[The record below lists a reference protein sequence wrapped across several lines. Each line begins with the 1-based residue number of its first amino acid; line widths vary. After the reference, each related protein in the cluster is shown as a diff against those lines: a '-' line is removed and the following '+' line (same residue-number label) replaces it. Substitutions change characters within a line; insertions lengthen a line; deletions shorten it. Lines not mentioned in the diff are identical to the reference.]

1 MNSYLKMRKS
11 STLVLD
17 ESYENFKCDDKYTPE
32 NIFDIKEQ
40 SKELLKRLSVR
51 YASVA
56 ILALVIVSVP
66 LLNQKFNL
74 IGNEKNNNIV
84 KVDNEMGNM
93 PKYDIDEISKE
104 VLLKYNCHISE
115 KLSENQITL
124 SEVFGFNLEV
134 DASKAVG
141 LDLEQYKYSEV
152 KKVSYALK
160 EKSQYNFNGNINAH
174 LLYNDKSE
182 LIGAFLSLEGYTP
195 SIVSLN
201 DKKNIRP
208 ENFDPA
214 IFKFENVENIEI
226 LEPSNSNNSVWGEKR
241 TVSSSDLEKF
251 LSVLE
256 TSKPHNEA
264 FIGKCSRESEYMIC
278 INYKDGVELRLFY
291 HRDINKIDIINL
303 PNWYFETNEELQRL
317 IVKD

>member
-1 MNSYLKMRKS
+1 MKYNQESLYKYIENKS
-11 STLVLD
+11 
-17 ESYENFKCDDKYTPE
+17 K
-32 NIFDIKEQ
+32 II
-40 SKELLKRLSVR
+40 R

-56 ILALVIVSVP
+56 ILALIIVSVP
-66 LLNQKFNL
+66 LLNKKFNL
-74 IGNEKNNNIV
+74 IGNEKNNNV
-84 KVDNEMGNM
+84 VRVCNEIGNI

-104 VLLKYNCHISE
+104 VLLKHNYHISE
-115 KLSENQITL
+115 KLSENQIIL
-124 SEVFGFNLEV
+124 SEIFGFNLEV
-134 DASKAVG
+134 DASKAID

-160 EKSQYNFNGNINAH
+160 EKSQYNFNGNIDAH

-182 LIGAFLSLEGYTP
+182 LIGAFLAYEGYTP

-201 DKKNIRP
+201 DKTNIRP
-208 ENFDPA
+208 EKFDPVT
-214 IFKFENVENIEI
+214 FKFENVESIEI
-226 LEPSNSNNSVWGEKR
+226 LEPSKSNNSVWGEKR
-241 TVSSSDLEKF
+241 TISSSDSGKF

-264 FIGKCSRESEYMIC
+264 FRGKRSTENEYMIC

-303 PNWYFETNEELQRL
+303 PNWYFETNEELERL